1 MRPRVS
7 LSGLGLVATCPGSA
21 SLPHART
28 RSAPADF
35 GNAAHAL
42 IAERVNARSIS
53 HVAPVCSAVDVA
65 REHGL
70 EEADAGRLAF
80 LAKHLRLEV
89 PSCALAEVPLGLWP
103 DGSVRRVRG
112 GQGRYEDDGQ
122 ILSGTVDA
130 MWAEPGGIVEID
142 DSGKALVVDYASTL
156 WVVDW
161 KTGDDEYVAPVSR
174 NWQIRAAALLAA
186 RWTGAKRVVPALVY
200 VNPAECSEWLR
211 EHPGEPYP
219 GRWEVGAELNEAA
232 LAGIEADVRRVLGA
246 AGIGGDRDSDPG
258 RVQLL
263 SLGAEDGSDGSGG
276 LSGNL
281 RGVRAGGAQDLGR
294 DPSLVTGAHC
304 AHCNASA
311 ACPALARQAMTLIQS
326 NDGLVSADTAARLA
340 GMLGPA
346 RKVLDEVET
355 AVRAYVK
362 AHGPIAV
369 DDDHVYG
376 PETEPREK
384 LNAAA
389 VAGALEAA
397 GVSPW
402 KALKATKE
410 GVREAL
416 KGAPRGTFGKV
427 LDAVREA
434 GGVEEVGSE
443 VWRVRQRR

>member
-1 MRPRVS
+1 MKPRVS

-35 GNAAHAL
+35 GNATHAL
-42 IAERVNARSIS
+42 IAGRIEGGEPDADTI
-53 HVAPVCSAVDVA
+53 AA
-65 REHGL
+65 EHGL
-70 EEADAGRLAF
+70 SEDDAGRLAY
-80 LAKHLRLEV
+80 LAKHMRLDV
-89 PSCALAEVPLGLWP
+89 PAGALAEVPLGLWP
-103 DGSVRRVRG
+103 DGSVRRTRG

-122 ILSGTVDA
+122 VLSGTVDA
-130 MWAEPGGIVEID
+130 MWAEPIPLDVGGDPPIPEYRPYCPPSSV
-142 DSGKALVVDYASTL
+142 LF
-156 WVVDW
+156 VVDW

-174 NWQIRAAALLAA
+174 NWQIRAAAMLAA
-186 RWTGAKRVVPALVY
+186 RWTGARRVVPALVF
-200 VNPAECSEWLR
+200 VNPAECAEWLR

-219 GRWEVGAELNEAA
+219 GRWEVGAELDESA

-246 AGIGGDRDSDPG
+246 AGIGGGNGQRQAAAAARSGDAHREESEAAG
-258 RVQLL
+258 R
-263 SLGAEDGSDGSGG
+263 AIGS
-276 LSGNL
+276 
-281 RGVRAGGAQDLGR
+281 RVH
-294 DPSLVTGAHC
+294 PPLVTGAHC

-402 KALKATKE
+402 KAMKATKE

-416 KGAPRGTFGKV
+416 RGAPRGTFGKV